1 LNSLWKRGQDFLGVE
16 TPILTGAMTWISDSA
31 FTAAVSNHG
40 AFGCLADPNPESWNP
55 EESLRLNPDEGGTY

>member
-1 LNSLWKRGQDFLGVE
+1 ME